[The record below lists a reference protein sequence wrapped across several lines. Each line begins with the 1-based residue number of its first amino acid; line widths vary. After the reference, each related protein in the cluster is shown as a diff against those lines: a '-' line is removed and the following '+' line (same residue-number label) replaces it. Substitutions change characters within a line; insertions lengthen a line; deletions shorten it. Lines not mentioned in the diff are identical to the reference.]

1 MKDNNDELE
10 KVTGGDDHIFISP
23 GIPMPNGP
31 GRGPSQPTKH
41 LKSPKCFSPRIGQN
55 RLKTQDD
62 PFITIEFCMD
72 CGYEFE
78 D

>member
-1 MKDNNDELE
+1 
-10 KVTGGDDHIFISP
+10 
-23 GIPMPNGP
+23 MPNGP

-41 LKSPKCFSPRIGQN
+41 LKCPKCFSPRIGQN
-55 RLKTQDD
+55 RLKTQDG

-72 CGYEFE
+72 CDYEFE